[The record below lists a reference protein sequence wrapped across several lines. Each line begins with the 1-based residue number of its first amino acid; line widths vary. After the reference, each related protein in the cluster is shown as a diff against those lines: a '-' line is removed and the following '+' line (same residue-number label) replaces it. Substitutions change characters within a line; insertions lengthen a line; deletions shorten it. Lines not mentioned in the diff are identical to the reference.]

1 MIRNKRSRSY
11 RSGKTDIANAFQE
24 KRQINSVHDTIS
36 GKAAPTTVLIETTFL
51 ILSISPKKLLLKT
64 LLQEFHQDMT
74 LIKSTLLANAIF
86 EQQEEHNEKV
96 EETGKPKNHL
106 IRKT

>member
-11 RSGKTDIANAFQE
+11 RSGKTDIANAFQKKGKSTLFMILFLE
-24 KRQINSVHDTIS
+24 KQPLRH
-36 GKAAPTTVLIETTFL
+36 
-51 ILSISPKKLLLKT
+51 
-64 LLQEFHQDMT
+64 
-74 LIKSTLLANAIF
+74 TLLANAIF